1 MGKFYTT
8 EEYIQK
14 AVSVHGDKYDYS
26 SVVYTHN
33 KNKICI
39 ICPEH
44 GPFMQTARQ
53 HLKKQGCNL
62 CGYERTKGWRDNRR
76 VEAKRLGQK
85 TYTGNPCK
93 NGHTLRYTSNNSCY
107 ECEAQQRKRWREA
120 NKDRHKEMT
129 DNWRKDNPDRY
140 SKSNYRRSVVRNRR
154 FKDAN
159 IYSDSKEV
167 RGAIEAIYMQA
178 KSIKLQTGA
187 EVHVDH
193 IVPLAAEDMC
203 GLHVPWNLQIT
214 SAGYNCKKQNSVE
227 DVPPHTDWTTSVMVH
242 ESALPW
248 NLKEIKND
256 HIHLD
261 NP

>member
-1 MGKFYTT
+1 MGRFYTT

-14 AVSVHGDKYDYS
+14 AVSIHGEKYDYS

-33 KNKICI
+33 QDKICI

-62 CGYERTKGWRDNRR
+62 CGYERTKGWKDSRR
-76 VEAKRLGQK
+76 LDAKRLGHK

-93 NGHTLRYTSNNSCY
+93 IGHTLRYTANNSCY
-107 ECEAQQRKRWREA
+107 ECGLQQRKRWRQA

-129 DNWRKDNPDRY
+129 DRWRNQNPEKY
-140 SKSNYRRSVVRNRR
+140 SEGNYRRSVVRNRR
-154 FKDAN
+154 FRDAN
-159 IYSDSKEV
+159 IYSD
-167 RGAIEAIYMQA
+167 RADIRAAIESIYKETREIK
-178 KSIKLQTGA
+178 KSTGCD
-187 EVHVDH
+187 VHVDH
-193 IVPLAAEDMC
+193 IIPLGAKDIC

-214 SAGYNCKKQNSVE
+214 SAEYNCSKQNAVE
-227 DVPPHTDWTTSVMVH
+227 ETPPYVDWKNSVMVH

-248 NLKEIKND
+248 NLKEA
-256 HIHLD
+256 
-261 NP
+261 

>member
-1 MGKFYTT
+1 MGRFYTT

-14 AVSVHGDKYDYS
+14 AVSIHGDKYDYS

-33 KNKICI
+33 QDKICI

-76 VEAKRLGQK
+76 VEAERLGQK

-93 NGHTLRYTSNNSCY
+93 SGHTLRYTSNNSCY
-107 ECEAQQRKRWREA
+107 ECGAQQRKRWRET

-129 DNWRKDNPDRY
+129 DSWRKQNPQKY
-140 SKSNYRRSVVRNRR
+140 AENNYRRSVVRNRR
-154 FKDAN
+154 FRDAN
-159 IYSDSKEV
+159 LYSHIPEV
-167 RGAIEAIYMQA
+167 RDALEAIYNEA
-178 KSIKLQTGA
+178 RKTKLRTGRV
-187 EVHVDH
+187 VHVDH
-193 IVPLAAEDMC
+193 IIPLGAKNIC

-214 SAGYNCKKQNSVE
+214 SAEYNCNKQNAVE
-227 DVPPHTDWTTSVMVH
+227 HVAPYKNWKTSVMVH

-248 NLKEIKND
+248 NLKETPNGG
-256 HIHLD
+256 
-261 NP
+261 